1 MQFPNLF
8 SPLQIGRATV
18 SNRISFSA
26 HLTNLSVDGLPSER
40 LTAYL
45 AARARGGTGLIIT
58 EEQSVHP
65 TDRAYEHLIE
75 AFHPAVIPG
84 YKQLTREVHK
94 YDTRIF
100 AQLNHNGQQ
109 CSGSLSRLPVWAPSP
124 IPDVLYRETP
134 KAMEI
139 EDIREVIEYF
149 ARSAVHVREGGF
161 DGVELQFGHSSL
173 ARQFM
178 SPLTNLRSDE
188 YGGGFENRM
197 RFPLEVIAAV
207 RKAVGDDFTMGVR
220 LCADELIPGGL
231 NLEDAKQI
239 AQVIQTTGQ
248 VDYFNL
254 TLATFYNLYLVGGP
268 MHLPLGYTVPLAAGI
283 KSVVTLPVFATGRI
297 NDPALAERV
306 LAEGQAD
313 MIGVVRGQIADPDF
327 ARKAREGRTEE
338 IRYCIACNQN
348 CYGRVGLNK
357 TIGCVQNPAAGAE
370 AAEGERH
377 LKPALRKKRVMVVG
391 GGPAGMWAA
400 KIATLRG
407 HEVTLYERGEEL
419 GGQVLIAAKGAGRDE
434 FGVIARNERNQ
445 LAALGVPVQLG
456 VEVTRELVAEIAPD
470 AVIVA
475 TGSRPKASPVGG
487 ADAPG
492 VFNVWQ
498 VLTGEAG
505 EALGEK
511 VLFIDYDGHHQ
522 ATATAEF
529 LAELGKQ
536 VHVLTSSLFVG
547 SELGPSQDLYLSRQR
562 LMQKG
567 VTFTPDFAVME
578 IKHSATRSDGGDP
591 GGDPATDTGGSRI
604 AGGADGAEV
613 HGFNVYSNAWDVF
626 SGYDSIVTAMGN
638 DADDAL
644 YFALKGMK
652 VGEAG
657 GTQGRLLELYRVGDC
672 VAPRRVDMAI
682 YEGYMAGK
690 RV

>member
-1 MQFPNLF
+1 MQFPHLF
-8 SPLQIGRATV
+8 SPLQIGRVTV
-18 SNRISFSA
+18 PNRVSFSA
-26 HLTNLSVDGLPSER
+26 HLTNLAADGLPTQR
-40 LTAYL
+40 LIDYL

-75 AFHPAVIPG
+75 AFRPAVLPL
-84 YKQLTREVHK
+84 YKRLTGAVHA

-124 IPDVLYRETP
+124 IPDVMYREVP
-134 KAMEI
+134 KAMEP
-139 EDIREVIEYF
+139 EDIQEVIEHF
-149 ARSAVHVREGGF
+149 ALSAVRVREGGF

-173 ARQFM
+173 VRQFM
-178 SPLTNLRSDE
+178 SPLTNFRGDE
-188 YGGGFENRM
+188 YGGEFENRM
-197 RFPLEVIAAV
+197 RFALELVAAV
-207 RKAVGDDFTMGVR
+207 RAAVGPDFTLGVR

-231 NLEDAKQI
+231 TLEDAKLV
-239 AQVIQTTGQ
+239 AQRLQVTGEL
-248 VDYFNL
+248 DFFNL
-254 TLATFYNLYLVGGP
+254 SLATFYNLYLVGGP

-283 KSVVTLPVFATGRI
+283 KEVSTLPVFATGRI
-297 NDPALAERV
+297 NDPAMAERV
-306 LAEGQAD
+306 LADGQAD

-327 ARKAREGRTEE
+327 VAKAREGRAEE

-357 TIGCVQNPAAGAE
+357 TIGCVQNPSVGCE
-370 AAEGERH
+370 ATEGEHH
-377 LKPALRKKRVMVVG
+377 LRPALRRKRVMVVG

-407 HEVTLYERGEEL
+407 HDVTIYERGDEL
-419 GGQVLIAAKGAGRDE
+419 GGQVLLAAKGAGRDE
-434 FGVIARNERNQ
+434 FGVLARNERKQ
-445 LAALGVPVQLG
+445 LAELEVPVEYG
-456 VEVTRELVAEIAPD
+456 VDVTAEFVLERQPD

-475 TGSRPKASPVGG
+475 TGSRPKACPVGG
-487 ADAPG
+487 ADGPD

-498 VLTGEAG
+498 VLGE
-505 EALGEK
+505 EVELGQK

-529 LAELGKQ
+529 LAELGKT
-536 VHVLTSSLFVG
+536 VHMVTSSLFVG

-562 LMQKG
+562 LLQKG

-578 IKHSATRSDGGDP
+578 I
-591 GGDPATDTGGSRI
+591 
-604 AGGADGAEV
+604 AGTEV
-613 HGFNVYSNAWDVF
+613 KGFNVYSNEWDSF
-626 SGYDSIVTAMGN
+626 AGYDSIVTAMGN
-638 DADDAL
+638 DAADAL
-644 YFALKGMK
+644 YFALKGK
-652 VGEAG
+652 VPD
-657 GTQGRLLELYRVGDC
+657 LVRVGDC

-682 YEGYMAGK
+682 HEGYVAGK

>member
-8 SPLQIGRATV
+8 SPLQIGRVTV
-18 SNRISFSA
+18 ANRISFSA
-26 HLTNLSVDGLPSER
+26 HLTNLSVDGLPSEA

-45 AARARGGTGLIIT
+45 AARARGGAGLIIT

-65 TDRAYEHLIE
+65 TDRAYERLIE
-75 AFHPAVIPG
+75 AFHPEVIPG

-139 EDIREVIEYF
+139 EDIREVTEYF

-161 DGVELQFGHSSL
+161 DGVELQYGHSSL

-178 SPLTNLRSDE
+178 SGLTNFRGDE
-188 YGGGFENRM
+188 YGGSFENRM
-197 RFPLEVIAAV
+197 RFPLEVIEAV
-207 RKAVGDDFTMGVR
+207 RKAVGPDFTLGVR

-239 AQVIQTTGQ
+239 AQLIQSFGL
-248 VDYFNL
+248 VDYLNL
-254 TLATFYNLYLVGGP
+254 SLATFYNLYLVGGP

-283 KSVVTLPVFATGRI
+283 KSVATLPVFATGRI

-327 ARKAREGRTEE
+327 AKKAREGRTEE

-370 AAEGERH
+370 ATEGEYH
-377 LKPALRKKRVMVVG
+377 LKPTLRKKRVMVAG

-400 KIATLRG
+400 KVAAWRG
-407 HEVTLYERGEEL
+407 HDVTLYDQGEEL

-445 LAALGVPVQLG
+445 LAHLGVPVRLG
-456 VEVTRELVAEIAPD
+456 VTVTPELVADVAPD

-475 TGSRPKASPVGG
+475 TGSRPKRSPVAG

-498 VLTGEAG
+498 VLNGEVSD
-505 EALGEK
+505 ALGEK
-511 VLFIDYDGHHQ
+511 VLLIDYDGHHQ

-529 LAELGKQ
+529 LAELGKK
-536 VHVLTSSLFVG
+536 VHVVTSSLFVG

-578 IKHSATRSDGGDP
+578 IKHPGTGD
-591 GGDPATDTGGSRI
+591 
-604 AGGADGAEV
+604 EV
-613 HGFNVYSNAWDVF
+613 HGFNVYSNVWDVF
-626 SGYDSIVTAMGN
+626 SGYDSIVTVMGN
-638 DADDAL
+638 DADDSL
-644 YFALKGMK
+644 YFALKGMT
-652 VGEAG
+652 VGAG
-657 GTQGRLLELYRVGDC
+657 DAVRPLELYRVGDC

>member
-8 SPLQIGRATV
+8 SPLQIGRVTV
-18 SNRISFSA
+18 ANRISFSA
-26 HLTNLSVDGLPSER
+26 HLTNLSEHGLPSER

-75 AFHPAVIPG
+75 AFLPEVIPG
-84 YKQLTREVHK
+84 YKQLTREVHR

-139 EDIREVIEYF
+139 EDIREVVDYF

-178 SPLTNLRSDE
+178 SPLTNFRGDE
-188 YGGGFENRM
+188 YGGDSDNRM
-197 RFPLEVIAAV
+197 RFPLEVVAAV
-207 RKAVGDDFTMGVR
+207 RHAVGNDFTLGVR

-231 NLEDAKQI
+231 NLEDAKLI
-239 AQVIQTTGQ
+239 AQRLQATGLL
-248 VDYFNL
+248 DYFNL

-283 KSVVTLPVFATGRI
+283 KSVATLPVFATGRI

-327 ARKAREGRTEE
+327 AKKAWEGRTEE

-357 TIGCVQNPAAGAE
+357 TIGCVQNPSNGV
-370 AAEGERH
+370 EGTDDDEHR
-377 LKPALRKKRVMVVG
+377 LRPALRKKRVMVVG

-400 KIATLRG
+400 KIAKLRG
-407 HEVTLYERGEEL
+407 HDVTLYEKGEEL

-434 FGVIARNERNQ
+434 FGVIVRNERNQ
-445 LAALGVPVQLG
+445 LNRLGVPVKLG
-456 VEVTRELVAEIAPD
+456 VEVTPEFVAEVQPD

-475 TGSRPKASPVGG
+475 TGSRPKQSPVGG
-487 ADAPG
+487 ADGPG
-492 VFNVWQ
+492 IFNVWQ
-498 VLTGEAG
+498 VLTGDA
-505 EALGEK
+505 ADRLGQK
-511 VLFIDYDGHHQ
+511 VLLIDYDGHHQ

-529 LAELGKQ
+529 LAELGKT
-536 VHVLTSSLFVG
+536 VHVVTSSLFVG

-578 IKHSATRSDGGDP
+578 IKHGD
-591 GGDPATDTGGSRI
+591 A
-604 AGGADGAEV
+604 GAEI
-613 HGFNVYSNAWDVF
+613 HGFNVYSNVWDVF
-626 SGYDSIVTAMGN
+626 AGYDSIVTAMGN
-638 DADDAL
+638 DADDSL
-644 YFALKGMK
+644 YFALKASAAAGAPGAAANG
-652 VGEAG
+652 VGAPAVADA
-657 GTQGRLLELYRVGDC
+657 RPLELYRVGDC
-672 VAPRRVDMAI
+672 VAPRKVDMAI
-682 YEGYMAGK
+682 HEGYMAGK